1 MGACESTAVAPGAIV
16 VAENLDGERMTGRV
30 VAVPDATVADYEIEI
45 DGEAVTLYRYWGRAI
60 DADDGVATVQP
71 VRVAADVADQGDK
84 YVASSSRKYP
94 YPTSK
99 LSVVREAQDAE

>member
-1 MGACESTAVAPGAIV
+1 
-16 VAENLDGERMTGRV
+16 
-30 VAVPDATVADYEIEI
+30 
-45 DGEAVTLYRYWGRAI
+45 
-60 DADDGVATVQP
+60 
-71 VRVAADVADQGDK
+71 VADQGDK